1 MTGMAAGEAQ
11 VVIFTTGRG
20 TPLGA
25 AAAPVIKVTANPRT
39 AKTMADHI
47 DLDVSP
53 VLSGDRSMEWAADAL
68 FERLMAVAGGEATR
82 AELLGHR
89 EFAMQRI
96 GPTT

>member
-1 MTGMAAGEAQ
+1 
-11 VVIFTTGRG
+11 
-20 TPLGA
+20 
-25 AAAPVIKVTANPRT
+25 
-39 AKTMADHI
+39 
-47 DLDVSP
+47 
-53 VLSGDRSMEWAADAL
+53 MEWAADAL